1 MMKNCLRNAA
11 LLFFLIMP
19 LLIVNNVYGASNGY
33 SDEFLSSHWM
43 QIDSTTAVDTI
54 KAEDFYKVPG
64 SGVKT
69 EGNNLLLPINGVVE
83 FNVETPKDGR
93 YTIVLEYDIQGTD
106 ALKNTATLTWENKEI
121 ITGLSMLW
129 KDKIKDYQ
137 KDRYGNEMIPG
148 QEVLSGLHY
157 DYIKDYGAINKEPAS
172 FELKQGRTK
181 FTLKNNTQPLL
192 LHTVTVFEEKAAPS
206 YKDYKAALGQK
217 EEGSGMIVIE
227 AEDYS
232 IKSDSYIRG
241 GNVQNPVLVPYNSSA
256 KMVNT
261 LVDESWKEAGQKI
274 LWEFE
279 VPKAGI
285 YNIGMRYSQNT
296 KQGMTTYRNMEID
309 GKTPFSELKELAFN
323 YTGLDYDNYTL
334 QDRDGENL
342 GIWLESGKHTIALEV
357 EAAPYEESV
366 NALKKI
372 MTEINDISIDIMKLT
387 GSSKDSNRTW
397 DVKEYLPGIDK
408 TLSGWADQLDAIY
421 TNLGNITGKKPGY
434 AVKLKMASK
443 NLRELAKNPDK
454 IPNRMTKLNEGTGSA
469 AQLIADL
476 MLEISEAPMG
486 MDRLYIYSG
495 QKLPAAHSN
504 PVTKFIEGLKSFVN
518 SFFLKDSFENTSN
531 TSEDQLEVWV
541 TRPIQYVQLLQSL
554 ADSDFTSKTGI
565 KVQFSVM
572 PNESKLILANSSNT
586 NPDLAFGIS
595 NHVPYDLAARGA
607 LTDLTEFDDFLSYI
621 SRDYNLESLVPYSI
635 GDGIYGVTETQDFF
649 VLMYRKDILEKLKIP
664 IPQTWDDVKEIMPEL
679 QRQSMG
685 FFLPMSG
692 WTGLKPL
699 YTTTP
704 FLFQSGAGLYNSNG
718 MSVSFNDEKGINGFK
733 LMTELFSV
741 YSIEEN
747 APNFF
752 NSFRY
757 GITPIGVT
765 NFSTYTKLMN
775 SAPEIAGLWDMA
787 LSPGVKDEKGQILR
801 YQMASDKSDILFSNS
816 KKKEQGWELLKWW
829 LSKDVQIE
837 YADAMQTTFGPEYMW
852 NTANIAAFSQ
862 SNFPESHKKVIL
874 EQWNWTKELQRH
886 PAGYMV
892 EREISNAWTDV
903 VLNGKNLRTA
913 VDKAALQSNREI
925 RKKLEEFGYI
935 ENGKTISDYTM
946 PTVEDIKERVK
957 VGK

>member
-93 YTIVLEYDIQGTD
+93 YTIVLEYDIHGTD

-256 KMVNT
+256 KLVNT

-274 LWEFE
+274 LWKFE

-504 PVTKFIEGLKSFVN
+504 PFTKFIEGLKSFVN

-554 ADSDFTSKTGI
+554 ADSDFTQKTGI

-607 LTDLTEFDDFLSYI
+607 LADLTEFDDFLSYI

-704 FLFQSGAGLYNSNG
+704 FLFQNGAGLYNSNG

-757 GITPIGVT
+757 GTTPIGVT